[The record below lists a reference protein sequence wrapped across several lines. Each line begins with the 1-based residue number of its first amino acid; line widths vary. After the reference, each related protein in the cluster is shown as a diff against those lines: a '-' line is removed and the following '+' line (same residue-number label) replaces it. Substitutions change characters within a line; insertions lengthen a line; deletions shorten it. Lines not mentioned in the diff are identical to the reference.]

1 VREHADGVAVRPW
14 YPTERYR
21 VDVDLERGER
31 VFTVVAPS
39 GARLYSYAD
48 ARTAET
54 EAMVLNGGA
63 VTAPARSA

>member
-1 VREHADGVAVRPW
+1 VFEYADGVALRPR
-14 YPTERYR
+14 YPTARYK
-21 VDVDLERGER
+21 VDIDVERGER

-48 ARTAET
+48 ARTAEA

>member
-1 VREHADGVAVRPW
+1 VPEYVEGVADRPR
-14 YPTERYR
+14 YPTGRYK
-21 VDVDLERGER
+21 VDIDLERGER